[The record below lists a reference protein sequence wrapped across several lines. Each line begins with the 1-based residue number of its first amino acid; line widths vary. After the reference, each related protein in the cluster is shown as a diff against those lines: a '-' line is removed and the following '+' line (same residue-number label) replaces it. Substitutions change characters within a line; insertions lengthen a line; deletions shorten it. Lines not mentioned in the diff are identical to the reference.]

1 MQSGIAPKRAPRRG
15 GCDDPG
21 RAVGRRP
28 GAVSDRVCRAVGTGN
43 HRQLVD
49 GMSEHGLIPERPEP
63 DNTTDGGD
71 LPVWF
76 YVLIGALAILMLF
89 LIVMGA
95 LEWKATAL
103 LH

>member
-1 MQSGIAPKRAPRRG
+1 MPH
-15 GCDDPG
+15 DD
-21 RAVGRRP
+21 
-28 GAVSDRVCRAVGTGN
+28 

-49 GMSEHGLIPERPEP
+49 GMSERSPIPDRPEP
-63 DNTTDGGD
+63 NNEPDGGD

-95 LEWKATAL
+95 LEWKATTL